1 MRQLGLAGLSLVTAT
16 HFDTFW
22 AGPNRAAL
30 AAAREVAA
38 GGAESIVFLH
48 GPAGV
53 GKTHL
58 LKAAWRSAHERG
70 VACAYLSFD
79 DAYMLDPDLI
89 EGWGTLD
96 FVALDTVERIGG
108 FEAWERAL
116 FRLLE
121 ALRERGA
128 RWLAAA
134 REPPD
139 RIGLQLPDLA
149 SRFAW
154 GPTYS
159 MLLLDEAE
167 LTALAVHQARTRGLD
182 LPEPVAQFLVHRL
195 PRDPATFADVMKK
208 LDAAALAA
216 QRRLTIPFVR
226 ETLFAS
232 QR

>member
-1 MRQLGLAGLSLVTAT
+1 MRQLGLAGLSLSTAT

-30 AAAREVAA
+30 EAAREVAE

-53 GKTHL
+53 GKSHL

-70 VACAYLSFD
+70 VTCAYLCFD
-79 DAYMLDPDLI
+79 EAYMLDPDLI
-89 EGWGTLD
+89 EGWGALD
-96 FVALDTVERIGG
+96 FVALDAVERIHG

-128 RWLAAA
+128 RCLAAGRA
-134 REPPD
+134 LPD
-139 RIGLQLPDLA
+139 QLGLQLPDLA
-149 SRFAW
+149 SRLAW
-154 GPTYS
+154 GPIYS
-159 MLLLDEAE
+159 LTPLDEAE
-167 LTALAVHQARTRGLD
+167 LSAMVVHLAHARGLE
-182 LPEPVAQFLVHRL
+182 LPDPVAQFLVRRL
-195 PRDPATFADVMKK
+195 PRDPASFADAVKK

-216 QRRLTIPFVR
+216 QRRLTVPFVR
-226 ETLFAS
+226 EVLFA
-232 QR
+232 